1 MVNNNELIRKL
12 AIKLEVNQA
21 TAGVILNSLKD
32 VIFESLEED
41 NKKLLAFKQEIE
53 NKQKDELINSFYML
67 SDEDKKDVI
76 ANKATYSL
84 DDIKAKLAIICF
96 DKKVDFN
103 LDRSSKEE
111 NNVTEKTTPITYN

>member
-41 NKKLLAFKQEIE
+41 NKIKIGDFL
-53 NKQKDELINSFYML
+53 
-67 SDEDKKDVI
+67 VI
-76 ANKATYSL
+76 
-84 DDIKAKLAIICF
+84 D
-96 DKKVDFN
+96 KVDVPEREYTLPN
-103 LDRSSKEE
+103 S
-111 NNVTEKTTPITYN
+111 TEKRTKESYYKLTVKFTEKYEKRSK